1 MPKQGGPMR
10 IRSRACAVVTIVG
23 LSLAI
28 AACGSDNSSSSST
41 TVAVSVVTTTTS
53 ATSGASTSVGASN
66 AALCSARNALTTSL
80 QDLAS
85 ADVIKNGASSL
96 QAPID
101 SIKKNLADVK
111 AAAGAD
117 LQPDVKAFED
127 SLTQLQTAVSNGG
140 VAGIATAATAVA
152 KSGATLLASLQTLKC
167 S

>member
-1 MPKQGGPMR
+1 MKIR
-10 IRSRACAVVTIVG
+10 IRACAVVTVVG

-41 TVAVSVVTTTTS
+41 TVAVSAVTTAS
-53 ATSGASTSVGASN
+53 ATSGASTSAGASN
-66 AALCSARNALTTSL
+66 AALCSARDALTTSL

-85 ADVIKNGASSL
+85 VDVIKNGTSSL

-111 AAAGAD
+111 SAAGAE

-140 VAGIATAATAVA
+140 AAGIATAATAVA
-152 KSGATLLASLQTLKC
+152 KSGATLLASLQTLRC

>member
-1 MPKQGGPMR
+1 V
-10 IRSRACAVVTIVG
+10 AALG
-23 LSLAI
+23 LSLAL
-28 AACGSDNSSSSST
+28 AACGSDNSSSSAT
-41 TVAVSVVTTTTS
+41 TVAVSVITTTTT
-53 ATSGASTSVGASN
+53 APGASTSAGGSN
-66 AALCSARNALTTSL
+66 AALCSARSALTTSL

-85 ADVIKNGASSL
+85 VDVIKNGTSAL

-101 SIKKNLADVK
+101 AIKKNLADVK

-140 VAGIATAATAVA
+140 AAGIATAATAVA
-152 KSGATLLASLQTLKC
+152 KNGATLLASLQTLKC